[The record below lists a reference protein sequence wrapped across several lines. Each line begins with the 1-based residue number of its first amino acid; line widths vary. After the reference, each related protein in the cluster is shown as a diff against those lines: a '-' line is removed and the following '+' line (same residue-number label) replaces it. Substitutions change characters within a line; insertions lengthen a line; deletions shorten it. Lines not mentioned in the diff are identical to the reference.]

1 MTLDPVHFD
10 GIAELARR
18 IRYDVNESDHR
29 AFAETVWNEFLAPL
43 VHDGRTVLEPLDGL
57 ARHSAPVEDV
67 ALTETAFDTVHGL
80 DSGTIN
86 PTTFTNGLVLDIAQ
100 AAMSATPSDLDLHR
114 ARTLVMTVH
123 TNDATVDVD
132 EADWEEG
139 DDGYIRSQIRHA
151 PHVNR
156 FEEGVVH
163 ALALYLAESDHA
175 LEHADEVDE
184 LLVLDGPLYPKGLLK
199 WADRHPELATL
210 LAEEDQPREVVGNYV
225 ELVETFVQ
233 RDVPLVG
240 FVKNPA
246 SKVVT
251 QVVRKQGG
259 QAPWVDDSAF
269 FSRVLERRDP
279 GETGAYERDTDRLTC
294 TNWFRSRG
302 GVDRPLSTDGD
313 ALGVERG
320 LDASEYEVTFCMVYD
335 PREDI
340 VYRLE
345 APYAFTKDADL
356 REDLR
361 LFAMQEVAAE
371 SGPPR
376 AVAKADEL
384 ARISRD
390 EKRALRETLEESF
403 DARRARNYDDMRWGD
418 GE

>member
-18 IRYDVNESDHR
+18 IRYDVDESDHR
-29 AFAETVWNEFLAPL
+29 EFAETVWNGFLDPL

-57 ARHSAPVEDV
+57 ARHTAPVEDV
-67 ALTETAFDTVHGL
+67 ALTGTAFETVHGL

-100 AAMSATPSDLDLHR
+100 AAMSSTPSELDLHR

-139 DDGYIRSQIRHA
+139 DEGFIRSQIRHA

-163 ALALYLAESDHA
+163 ALALYLAESSHA
-175 LEHADEVDE
+175 LEHAAEVDD

-210 LAEEDQPREVVGNYV
+210 LAEEDQPREVVANYV
-225 ELVETFVQ
+225 ELVETFVD

-251 QVVRKQGG
+251 QVVRQQGG
-259 QAPWVDDSAF
+259 QAPWVDDAAF
-269 FSRVLERRDP
+269 FSRVLERREPDDT
-279 GETGAYERDTDRLTC
+279 GEYERDTGRLTC

-313 ALGVERG
+313 ALGVERR
-320 LDASEYEVTFCMVYD
+320 LDDADYEVTFCMVYD
-335 PREDI
+335 PREDV

-345 APYAFTKDADL
+345 APHAFTKDADL

-376 AVAKADEL
+376 AVSKADEL

-403 DARRARNYDDMRWGD
+403 DARRARNYDDVRWG
-418 GE
+418 G